1 MRRKTDKRHKFV
13 RLLLYRILAV
23 LIVVAIIAAIRALW
37 LRHEAAVNPP
47 VVSNDSSEPNGFIQT
62 DPDKPLYV
70 LLVGTDKGTPEQAN
84 FVGVAAVNQIKH
96 HIDLVMLPDDTK
108 IEGRKEKGIQAL
120 QDVYSEGGLTLTKA
134 VVEDIL
140 HVPIPYYV
148 AFTEDSFAD
157 MVKMSGG
164 VPLYVEKDMVH
175 EDAGTGATDINLF
188 QGYQDLDGQ
197 EATGYMRY
205 LDNDGYV
212 ARSQRQER
220 LIKNFY
226 EDRQQRF
233 GIFNAIFMYR
243 LWQHVDSN
251 IPAKAMFDL
260 AWNFRNVTVDNLD
273 FYILPGE
280 MAPSGKADDPKW
292 YWTFDPVEV
301 QKVIGRTSNAI
312 TSAPAPSDNGATN

>member
-1 MRRKTDKRHKFV
+1 MRPDKKRKMV
-13 RLLLYRILAV
+13 RILLYRILAV
-23 LIVVAIIAAIRALW
+23 VIVVAIVVAIRAAW
-37 LRHEAAVNPP
+37 LHYQAAANPP

-62 DPDKPLYV
+62 DPDKPLYI
-70 LLVGTDKGTPEQAN
+70 LLVGTDSGHPEQAN
-84 FVGVAAVNQIKH
+84 FVGIAAVNQIKQ
-96 HIDLVMLPDDTK
+96 HIDVIMLPDDTK
-108 IEGRKEKGIQAL
+108 IEGRKEKGLQEL

-134 VVEDIL
+134 VVEDIV
-140 HVPIPYYV
+140 HVPIPYYI

-157 MVKMSGG
+157 MVNMSGG

-175 EDAGTGATDINLF
+175 QDADTGETDINLF
-188 QGYQDLDGQ
+188 QGYQDLNGQ
-197 EATGYMRY
+197 EALGYMRY
-205 LDNDGYV
+205 LDSDGYV

-226 EDRQQRF
+226 ADRQQRF
-233 GIFNAIFMYR
+233 GIFNALFMYR

-280 MAPSGKADDPKW
+280 MAPSGKADDPKQ